1 MIWKNFSSSWRFK
14 MKGFRII
21 TKSKKGEKALTEVI
35 IEDNKFLEEH
45 KDERQTKVFFAF
57 FERIVSF
64 SPPKYVVKIQEV
76 NLKMLGRLINKN
88 ILLNNLINRLP
99 QIKDNAIVSMKS
111 YGAIIKKDYEV
122 EVID

>member
-1 MIWKNFSSSWRFK
+1 

-21 TKSKKGEKALTEVI
+21 TKTKKGETALTEVI

-64 SPPKYVVKIQEV
+64 KPPKYVVKIQET
-76 NLKMLGRLINKN
+76 NLKMLGRIINKN
-88 ILLNNLINRLP
+88 VMLNNLLNQIP

-111 YGAIIKKDYEV
+111 YGAIIKKDFEV
-122 EVID
+122 EIID